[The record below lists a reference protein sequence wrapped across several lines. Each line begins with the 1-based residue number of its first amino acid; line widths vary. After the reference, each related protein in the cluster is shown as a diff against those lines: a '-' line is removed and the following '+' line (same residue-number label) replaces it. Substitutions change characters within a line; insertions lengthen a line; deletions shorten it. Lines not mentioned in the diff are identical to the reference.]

1 MTKQKHRVV
10 RLTRRALIGLR
21 DMPAN
26 AIWVAGRARRS
37 SSSALSRATD
47 AMGDAGSA
55 VGGAISDAGRSVVDV
70 VPHVGSRNDSVE
82 ALLSNARRAS
92 DEARRT
98 EERALTQ
105 AENAEA
111 GRRRSQAH
119 HGSRP
124 PTGKGGGARGQVS
137 GRSSGR

>member
-26 AIWVAGRARRS
+26 AVWVTGRARRS

-82 ALLSNARRAS
+82 ALLSNARH
-92 DEARRT
+92 ARRT
-98 EERALTQ
+98 RL
-105 AENAEA
+105 AEP
-111 GRRRSQAH
+111 RSGH
-119 HGSRP
+119 
-124 PTGKGGGARGQVS
+124 
-137 GRSSGR
+137 